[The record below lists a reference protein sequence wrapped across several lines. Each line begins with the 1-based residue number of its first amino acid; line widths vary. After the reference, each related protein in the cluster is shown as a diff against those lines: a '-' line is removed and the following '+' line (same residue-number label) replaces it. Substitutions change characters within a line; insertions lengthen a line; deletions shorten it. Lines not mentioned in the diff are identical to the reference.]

1 MQRSTVDQHTN
12 AAKID
17 GWVTLLWGMGA
28 VQCSGWA
35 GVRMVCLQ
43 VASFVD
49 RECSIE
55 SARCLAAGHVT
66 EISMDNFQ
74 WLGFGKASPCGGL
87 FWSFSVARVVLDC
100 ESGNVVACDLSGALG
115 DASSRR
121 RASLRPSRASRSPGY
136 VQPQATARNISVTV
150 SGRYA
155 SSLWSRCGR
164 GDVVSERSVS
174 GGHPSPSVGIQ
185 VRDGEDGR

>member
-12 AAKID
+12 AAKVD

-49 RECSIE
+49 REGGIE
-55 SARCLAAGHVT
+55 SARCLAARHVT
-66 EISMDNFQ
+66 EMSMDNFQ
-74 WLGFGKASPCGGL
+74 WLGFGEASPGGGL
-87 FWSFSVARVVLDC
+87 FWSFSVARVFLDC
-100 ESGNVVACDLSGALG
+100 ESGKVVARDLSGALG

-121 RASLRPSRASRSPGY
+121 RAPRME
-136 VQPQATARNISVTV
+136 Q
-150 SGRYA
+150 
-155 SSLWSRCGR
+155 
-164 GDVVSERSVS
+164 
-174 GGHPSPSVGIQ
+174 
-185 VRDGEDGR
+185 